1 MNRELVLASSNKGKI
16 AEIQAILRGQNIQVL
31 AQSQLNILDA
41 DETASTFIE
50 NAIIKARHAA
60 NISQLPAISDDSGL
74 EVDALNGEPGVY
86 SARYAGEP
94 SNDQRNTAKLL
105 RELENVPEELRTAR
119 FHCVMVFIAH
129 ANDPAPLIGHGVWQG
144 KISLK
149 QSGENGFGYDPV
161 FYIPEQGCTSAE
173 LEARIKNQISHRAQA
188 LSQLMPQISA
198 LFSNKV

>member
-1 MNRELVLASSNKGKI
+1 MIRKLVLASSNKGKI

-31 AQSQLNILDA
+31 TQSQLNILDA

-60 NISQLPAISDDSGL
+60 SISQLPAISDDSGL

-105 RELENVPEELRTAR
+105 RELGNVPDNLRTAR

-144 KISLK
+144 QISLK
-149 QSGENGFGYDPV
+149 QTGEKGFGYDPV
-161 FYIPEQGCTSAE
+161 FYIPEQSCTSAE
-173 LEARIKNQISHRAQA
+173 LEPGIKNKISHRAQA

-198 LFSNKV
+198 FFANKI

>member
-1 MNRELVLASSNKGKI
+1 MSSELILASSNKGKI
-16 AEIQAILRGQNIQVL
+16 AEIQAILRDQNIQVL

-60 NISQLPAISDDSGL
+60 SISKLPAISDDSGL

-94 SNDQRNTAKLL
+94 SNDQRNTEKLL
-105 RELENVPEELRTAR
+105 RELENVPEGLRTAR

-129 ANDPAPLIGHGVWQG
+129 ANDPAPLIGHGIWQG
-144 KISLK
+144 QISLK
-149 QSGENGFGYDPV
+149 QTGENGFGYDPV

-173 LEARIKNQISHRAQA
+173 LEAGIKNQISHRAQA
-188 LSQLMPQISA
+188 LGQLMPQISA
-198 LFSNKV
+198 FFANKI

>member
-1 MNRELVLASSNKGKI
+1 MSSELVLASSNKGKI
-16 AEIQAILRGQNIQVL
+16 AEIQAILRDQNIQVL

-41 DETASTFIE
+41 DETASTFVE

-60 NISQLPAISDDSGL
+60 NISKLPAISDDSGL
-74 EVDALNGEPGVY
+74 EVDALHGEPGVY

-105 RELENVPEELRTAR
+105 RELENVPEGLRTAR

-144 KISLK
+144 QISLK
-149 QSGENGFGYDPV
+149 QTGENGFGYDPV

-173 LEARIKNQISHRAQA
+173 LEPGIKNKISHRAQA

-198 LFSNKV
+198 FFANKI